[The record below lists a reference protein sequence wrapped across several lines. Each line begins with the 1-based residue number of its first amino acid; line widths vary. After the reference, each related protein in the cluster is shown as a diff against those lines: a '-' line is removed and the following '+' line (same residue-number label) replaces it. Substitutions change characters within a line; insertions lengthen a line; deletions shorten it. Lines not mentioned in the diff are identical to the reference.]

1 MVLGLDYGSKRI
13 GVAAGDVGVGL
24 ARPVVTIATADWTTE
39 LPRLTEEHGADRLV
53 IGLPRGLDGQETA
66 QTALA
71 RRFAAEAG
79 AATGLPVTLQDEA
92 GTSELATERLGKQAV
107 DKAKIDAEAA
117 AIILQDYLDTTRE
130 VA

>member
-13 GVAAGDVGVGL
+13 GVAVGDVGVGH
-24 ARPVVTIATADWTTE
+24 ASAVTTIATAEWATE

-53 IGLPRGLDGQETA
+53 VGLPRGLDGQETA

-71 RRFAAEAG
+71 RRFASEAE

-92 GTSELATERLGKQAV
+92 GTSELAIERLGKLAH

-117 AIILQDYLDTTRE
+117 AIILQDYLDLHRE
-130 VA
+130 AA